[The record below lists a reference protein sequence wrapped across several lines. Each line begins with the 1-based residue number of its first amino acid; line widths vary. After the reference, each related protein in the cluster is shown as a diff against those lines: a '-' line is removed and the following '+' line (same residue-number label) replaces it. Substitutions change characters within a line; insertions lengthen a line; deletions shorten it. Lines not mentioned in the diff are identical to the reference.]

1 MPSKMYAYLIEDN
14 AISVK
19 KKKKKKIQKKLN
31 STKSTVLWSS
41 KIPVRYKRNAI
52 TGELH

>member
-19 KKKKKKIQKKLN
+19 KKTKDTEKVKFNKVNCALEFKN
-31 STKSTVLWSS
+31 SC
-41 KIPVRYKRNAI
+41 
-52 TGELH
+52 

>member
-19 KKKKKKIQKKLN
+19 KKKKKDTEKVKFNKVNCALEFKN
-31 STKSTVLWSS
+31 SC
-41 KIPVRYKRNAI
+41 
-52 TGELH
+52 

>member
-1 MPSKMYAYLIEDN
+1 MYAYLIEDN
-14 AISVK
+14 AISV